1 MMNPFDYA
9 YPVRV
14 HFGAGTLE
22 KSLEAELPQYGK
34 NVLLAYGGGSI
45 KRTGVYDK
53 LKNVLRVAGKEVFD
67 FGGIMSNPTYAK
79 VQEGAKLA
87 KEHGIDFILAV
98 GGGSVID
105 CCKVVSVQAKTNKDI
120 WTLEYEEKGKPAAGI
135 PFGAIVT
142 ASGTGA
148 EMNNGAV
155 ITNEERGQKSPLWG
169 SFADFAILDVETMLT
184 LPKKQVISGAFDT
197 LSHAME
203 TYLGTPRTSNL
214 SDEMGE
220 AVMRS
225 VIRNLRR
232 VVKDE
237 KDVEARSELAWAS
250 AMAENGILKLGKTTD
265 FQAHM
270 IEHQLGAFTN
280 CNHGAG
286 LAVIHPALY
295 RHLAKAAPKQFARLA
310 TEVFGVEPAGRS
322 EEELALAMPE
332 ALTAFIKE
340 IGMPMTLTELGIT
353 DDNILRK
360 TADTCI
366 LTSGC
371 AKKLTRDEVYEI
383 LQECK

>member
-203 TYLGTPRTSNL
+203 TYLGTPRTPNL

-237 KDVEARSELAWAS
+237 KDIEARSELAWAS
-250 AMAENGILKLGKTTD
+250 AMAENGILKLGKVTD

-295 RHLAKAAPKQFARLA
+295 RHLAKAAPQQFARLA

-332 ALTAFIKE
+332 ALAAFIKE

>member
-22 KSLEAELPQYGK
+22 KSLAAELPKYGK

-45 KRTGVYDK
+45 RRTGLYDK
-53 LKNVLRVAGKEVFD
+53 LKSVLTAAGKEVFD

-295 RHLAKAAPKQFARLA
+295 RHLAKAAPQQFARLA

-332 ALTAFIKE
+332 ALAAFIKE

>member
-1 MMNPFDYA
+1 MMNPFDYTF
-9 YPVRV
+9 PVRV

-22 KSLEAELPQYGK
+22 KSLDKELKNYGK

-45 KRTGVYDK
+45 KRTGLYDK
-53 LKNVLRVAGKEVFD
+53 LKDVLVAAGKEVFD

-79 VQEGAKLA
+79 VQEGARIA
-87 KEHGIDFILAV
+87 KEHNIDFILAV

-105 CCKVVSVQAKTNKDI
+105 CCKVVSVQAKMDKDI
-120 WTLEYEEKGKPAAGI
+120 WAFEYDEKGKPDEGI
-135 PFGAIVT
+135 PFGAIIT

-155 ITNEERGQKSPLWG
+155 ITHEEKGQKSPLWG

-203 TYLGTPRTSNL
+203 TYLGSPRTPNL

-220 AVMRS
+220 AVMRN
-225 VIRNLRR
+225 VIRNTRR

-250 AMAENGILKLGKTTD
+250 AMAENGILKIGKTTD
-265 FQAHM
+265 FQVHM

-280 CNHGAG
+280 CNHGEG
-286 LAVIHPALY
+286 LAVIHPEIY
-295 RHLAKAAPKQFARLA
+295 RHLATAAPKQYARLA
-310 TEVFGVEPAGRS
+310 TEVFGVDAAGKS
-322 EEELALAMPE
+322 VEELALAMPE
-332 ALTAFIKE
+332 ALAAFIKE
-340 IGMPMTLTELGIT
+340 IGLPTRLSELGIT
-353 DDNILRK
+353 DDAILRK

-366 LTSGC
+366 LTPGC
-371 AKKLTRDEVYEI
+371 AKKLSRDEIYEM
-383 LQECK
+383 LQACK

>member
-1 MMNPFDYA
+1 MNPFTYE
-9 YPVRV
+9 YPVHV
-14 HFGAGTLE
+14 HFDAGSLE
-22 KSLEAELPQYGK
+22 KALVSELPKYGK
-34 NVLLAYGGGSI
+34 HVLLAYGGGSI
-45 KRTGVYDK
+45 KRTGLYDK
-53 LKNVLRVAGKEVFD
+53 WKSLLAVAGKEVYD

-87 KEHGIDFILAV
+87 REHKVDFILAV

-105 CCKVVSVQAKTNKDI
+105 CCKVVSVQAKTDKDI
-120 WTLEYEEKGKPAAGI
+120 WALEYEEKGKPEAGI

-155 ITNEERGQKSPLWG
+155 ITYEERGQKSPLWG

-203 TYLGTPRTSNL
+203 TYFGSPRTPNL

-250 AMAENGILKLGKTTD
+250 AMAENGILKLGKVTD

-295 RHLAKAAPKQFARLA
+295 RHLAKAAPQQFARLA
-310 TEVFGVEPAGRS
+310 TEVFGVDAAGRS
-322 EEELALAMPE
+322 EAELALALPE
-332 ALTAFIKE
+332 ALAAFIKE
-340 IGMPMTLTELGIT
+340 IGMPTTLAELGIT
-353 DDNILRK
+353 DDAILRK

-366 LTSGC
+366 LTPGC
-371 AKKLTRDEVYEI
+371 AKNLTRDEVYAI

>member
-203 TYLGTPRTSNL
+203 TYLGTLRTPNL

-237 KDVEARSELAWAS
+237 KDIEARSELAWAS
-250 AMAENGILKLGKTTD
+250 AMAENGILKLGKVTD

-332 ALTAFIKE
+332 ALAAFIKE